1 VQRRAAFVKECNERK
16 SQHIHELVFG
26 STIPA
31 FVSFVAA
38 VPSLRE
44 LVLEALDT
52 QVSAWLVVAS

>member
-1 VQRRAAFVKECNERK
+1 MKECNDRK
-16 SQHIHELVFG
+16 SQHIHELAFG
-26 STIPA
+26 SILPA
-31 FVSFVAA
+31 FMSSVAA